1 MRSIFV
7 GNTLIYVKDVE
18 GKYHEIDVY
27 DTSEEGNE
35 NLGNVILETDY
46 DKRIAEIE
54 QDVYAAIKKIES
66 LDVSGGLDDL
76 KVLAYKLY

>member
-7 GNTLIYVKDVE
+7 GNTLTYVRDVE

-27 DTSEEGNE
+27 DTSEESNE
-35 NLGNVILETDY
+35 NLGMVVLEKDY

-76 KVLAYKLY
+76 KVLAHKLY

>member
-7 GNTLIYVKDVE
+7 GNTLTYVKDVE

-27 DTSEEGNE
+27 DPSEEGNE
-35 NLGNVILETDY
+35 NLGNVILENDY

-66 LDVSGGLDDL
+66 LDVSGGVDDL
-76 KVLAYKLY
+76 KILAYKLY